1 VRTELRAIKKLSRRV
16 RELRLEKKWTQEE
29 CAAEAKIAT
38 AYLSGLER
46 GVRNPTVKVLAR
58 LAEALNQPLAAL
70 FEESR
75 NGKR

>member
-1 VRTELRAIKKLSRRV
+1 MRTEVRAIKKLSRRV
-16 RELRLEKKWTQEE
+16 RELRLDRKWTQEQ
-29 CAAEAKIAT
+29 CAAEAQIAT

-46 GVRNPTVKVLAR
+46 GVRNPTVRVLAR

-70 FEESR
+70 FEESK